1 MLIRTGPKNRENFW
15 LWFTKIAAGFLI
27 IFLLGIHLIV
37 NHLIVPGGLLS
48 YRQVLAYYQI
58 PFIPIM
64 EVFFLI
70 IVFTHS
76 FIGVRSIIL
85 DLNPSKRV
93 LSIVDVALVSVGFI
107 FIVYGTWLVIV
118 VYQLGRL

>member
-15 LWFTKIAAGFLI
+15 LWFAKIAAGFLI

-48 YRQVLAYYQI
+48 YRQVLEYYQI

-70 IVFTHS
+70 TVFTHS